1 MCGTEGTTSLVRR
14 HVSDAKLTAES
25 EDKLV
30 YGLPLERTDK
40 FPGLCRDLEE
50 SSDQGIMNFDVSMTT
65 LSEVFLNLK
74 GESAVDEPG
83 ITMCVWQKIKEKKKR
98 K

>member
-1 MCGTEGTTSLVRR
+1 
-14 HVSDAKLTAES
+14 
-25 EDKLV
+25 
-30 YGLPLERTDK
+30 
-40 FPGLCRDLEE
+40 
-50 SSDQGIMNFDVSMTT
+50 MNFDVSMTT

>member
-74 GESAVDEPG
+74 GESAVDEPDLNICTHHPG
-83 ITMCVWQKIKEKKKR
+83 VNSC
-98 K
+98 